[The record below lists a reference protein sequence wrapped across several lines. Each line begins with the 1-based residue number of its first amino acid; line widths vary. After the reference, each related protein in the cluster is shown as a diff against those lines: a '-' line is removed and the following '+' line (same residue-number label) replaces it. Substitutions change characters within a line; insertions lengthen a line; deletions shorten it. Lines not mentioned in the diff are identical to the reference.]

1 MQPVRPTSDTELI
14 MQKYSATMRYIEGS
28 SLSESDLKRCHVYKA
43 EAVIILSDKFSFDA
57 EIEDTETIL

>member
-1 MQPVRPTSDTELI
+1 
-14 MQKYSATMRYIEGS
+14 MRYIEGS
-28 SLSESDLKRCHVYKA
+28 SLIESDLKRCHVYKA